1 MKHSDPRWQEHLE
14 AIDDDLSRLQESASD
29 KVASQVHDRM
39 QLSLLNITADN
50 VVLAEPLTE
59 WDSHIELGIYPPM
72 TNAVKLGRK
81 LQPGEI
87 VLLQMNE
94 NTVRQAVVHR
104 DDDVLTSDQL
114 KQHWPEVQKAMLKEL
129 LTREKAHVF

>member
-1 MKHSDPRWQEHLE
+1 M
-14 AIDDDLSRLQESASD
+14 QESTSE
-29 KVASQVHDRM
+29 KVAPQKHDRM
-39 QLSLLNITADN
+39 PLSLLNVTADN

-72 TNAVKLGRK
+72 TNTVKLDRK

-114 KQHWPEVQKAMLKEL
+114 KQHWPEVQKSMLKEL
-129 LTREKAHVF
+129 LTWEKLKCFSRRPR

>member
-1 MKHSDPRWQEHLE
+1 
-14 AIDDDLSRLQESASD
+14 
-29 KVASQVHDRM
+29 
-39 QLSLLNITADN
+39 
-50 VVLAEPLTE
+50 
-59 WDSHIELGIYPPM
+59 M
-72 TNAVKLGRK
+72 TNAVKLDRK

-129 LTREKAHVF
+129 LTWEKLKCFSRRPRQGSINIIDVRWVIKFKWETPTVDVTQIQGGSRKAEAQQIRTIRAFLTVRGFKDCQRSDVD